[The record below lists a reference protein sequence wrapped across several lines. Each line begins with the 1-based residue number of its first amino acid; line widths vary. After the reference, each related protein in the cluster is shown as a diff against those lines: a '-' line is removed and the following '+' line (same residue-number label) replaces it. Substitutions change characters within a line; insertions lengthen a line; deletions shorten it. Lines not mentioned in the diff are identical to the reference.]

1 MKISLSDGE
10 WKVMNRLW
18 ECSPR
23 TITELVNALR
33 EETGWSK
40 HTVITMLG
48 RMEDKGAVRHQEGGK
63 AKLYFPAI
71 LREDAILTETESV
84 LHRVGGFASLVNAM
98 VSGNALTEKDIAEL
112 SELLRKKEEDLP

>member
-23 TITELVNALR
+23 TITELVNALQ

-48 RMEDKGAVRHQEGGK
+48 RMEAKGAVRHQEGGK

-71 LREDAILTETESV
+71 LREDAILTETESF

-98 VSGNALTEKDIAEL
+98 VSGNALTEEDIAEL